1 MHAPVGG
8 TGKGNG
14 MKDVILQM
22 VAKADPRSL
31 DEYGTI
37 LKEIIQ
43 RICLF
48 GLWRAKFFEHA
59 AFYGGTALRLLYG
72 LDRFSEDLDF
82 SLLAPRR
89 DFSLGSYF
97 GALRSELNGFGFEA
111 EIVQKDKVQSGPV
124 LMAFIKPNT
133 RLHFLQVGIP
143 QRLAAQV
150 PGNQL
155 LKVKFEV
162 DIDPPPDFKT
172 EIRYVLQPVPF
183 SVRVF
188 APQDLFAGKMHALL
202 CRRWG
207 SRVKGRDWYDMVWFA
222 GQQIPLNLDH
232 LAARMRQTGD
242 LDPKDL
248 PLTKDA
254 WRVRFNQVLQELDID
269 TAMQDVRPFLRESSQ
284 LELWSKDFFLAVA
297 DMIEAVKVSSED

>member
-1 MHAPVGG
+1 
-8 TGKGNG
+8 
-14 MKDVILQM
+14 MKDVVLQM
-22 VAKADPRSL
+22 VERAAPQSL

-43 RICLF
+43 RICLL

-82 SLLAPRR
+82 SLLEPRPN
-89 DFSLGSYF
+89 FSLQTYF
-97 GALRSELNGFGFEA
+97 GALRRELDGFGFETD
-111 EIVQKDKVQSGPV
+111 IVQKDKAQAVPIV
-124 LMAFIKPNT
+124 TAFAKSNT
-133 RLHFLQVGIP
+133 RMQFLKIGVP
-143 QRLAAQV
+143 QRLTGQV

-155 LKVKFEV
+155 LKVKFEL
-162 DIDPPPDFKT
+162 DTDPPPGFTT

-183 SVRVF
+183 SVKAF

-207 SRVKGRDWYDMVWFA
+207 NRVKGRDWYDTVWFA
-222 GQQIPLNLDH
+222 GKQIPLNLNH
-232 LAARMRQTGD
+232 LAARMRQTGH
-242 LDPKDL
+242 LEPDL

-254 WRVRFNQVLQELDID
+254 WRKRFDQAIQKLDVDAAI
-269 TAMQDVRPFLRESSQ
+269 QDVRPFIRNSSQ
-284 LELWSKDFFLAVA
+284 LELWSKDFFNAVA
-297 DMIEAVKVSSED
+297 NMIETTANSFR